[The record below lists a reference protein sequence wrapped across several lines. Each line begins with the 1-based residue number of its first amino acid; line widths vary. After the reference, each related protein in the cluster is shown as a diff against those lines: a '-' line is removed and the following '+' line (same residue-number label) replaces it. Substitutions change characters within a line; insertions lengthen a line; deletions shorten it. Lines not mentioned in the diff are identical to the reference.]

1 MGLRVSADASRDAAR
16 DPRDRGV
23 LALRELIQAD
33 RVTEHDRILVATSGH
48 SAPDCA
54 VEVIRIGHGDHPVLW
69 IRLPDGRTSVYVPN
83 RTVVRVAHP
92 EG

>member
-1 MGLRVSADASRDAAR
+1 MRPEAR
-16 DPRDRGV
+16 REILGDGGV
-23 LALRELIQAD
+23 LALRELIQAES
-33 RVTEHDRILVATSGH
+33 VAPHDRILVATSGH

-54 VEVIRIGHGDHPVLW
+54 VEVIRSTGGDHPVLW

-83 RTVVRVAHP
+83 RTVVRIADP